1 MYKGIIKMI
10 NSIKGFGFIISED
23 DDEIYF
29 HLKDLHPKFRN
40 HLVKEGD
47 KVGFDVK
54 REMKGDRAVNI
65 RLL

>member
-1 MYKGIIKMI
+1 MI
-10 NSIKGFGFIISED
+10 NSIKGYGFIISED

-29 HLKDLHPKFRN
+29 HLKDLYPKFRN
-40 HLVKEGD
+40 QLVKEGD

-54 REMKGDRAVNI
+54 KEMKGDRAVNI